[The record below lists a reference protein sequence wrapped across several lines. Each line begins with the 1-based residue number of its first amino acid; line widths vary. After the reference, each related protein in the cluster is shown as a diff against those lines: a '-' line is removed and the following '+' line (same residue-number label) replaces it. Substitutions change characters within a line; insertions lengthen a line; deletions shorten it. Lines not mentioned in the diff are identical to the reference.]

1 MKKGVGSLPVL
12 IFFLIISTWYRL
24 VDLINFAKNASLM
37 LSWYP
42 YTVLKSMRCFSLSWL

>member
-1 MKKGVGSLPVL
+1 MKKGVGSVPVL
-12 IFFLIISTWYRL
+12 IFFFIISTWL